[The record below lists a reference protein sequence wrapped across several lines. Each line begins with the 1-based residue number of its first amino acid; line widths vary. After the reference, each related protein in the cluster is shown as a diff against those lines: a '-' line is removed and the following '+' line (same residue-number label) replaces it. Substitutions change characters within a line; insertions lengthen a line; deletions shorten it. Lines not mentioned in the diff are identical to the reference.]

1 MNPKITLIISITTE
15 KNIEQYLK
23 NIKNQLLENIEV
35 IFVYDKIDKNTN
47 KILEN
52 FCKNDSA
59 YLKIISEK
67 NRSHGFLKNKS
78 LNIAQ
83 GDFITFIDST
93 DDIDFNFMEKL
104 YKKAKNEDL
113 DLLISVSYEKIKDY
127 SLSKNMCENVF
138 NFQDMNKSIFYLSD
152 TLKGNLYRRN
162 LLDTYKIR
170 FPTMLS
176 FEDKPFLLETF
187 LTAKHVSILL
197 REPALNMKSEY
208 SSNELLDMIQI
219 STLILNIFKKYDMF
233 NTYKKL
239 LLNFKIYFLK
249 KGYTKIKDKNDYF
262 NLMKEDLIN
271 LSQNKKLCDAFLH
284 ELNEE
289 NLKFYKNC
297 LKSQDF
303 NQFNLNMTFTKI
315 NEKLDEKQQKLNF
328 INGNLSKWTEK
339 LNNKENKIN
348 NLKTKL
354 DNEKKQMKINE
365 KNQNNR
371 EITIQIKEAN
381 LKDKETRITQLQENL
396 DNKEKKLDNKI
407 EKYNNLEKEL
417 IKKES
422 SINTKF
428 KELETEK
435 ELLNE
440 KIKHLEDK
448 ETNII
453 QLQEKLK
460 VQEEKIDQ
468 KYVKYIDN
476 LNKITNNLEKKQK
489 EYEKIKHLED
499 KETNIIQLQEKL
511 KVQEEKI
518 DQKHVKYIDNLN
530 KITNNLEKKQK
541 EYEKRLIKID
551 EDITLKKIELE
562 QMQNNNSNKKSNTPK
577 ISIIICAY
585 NREEYLKRCLNSVKN
600 QTLKN
605 IEIICADDGST
616 DNTLDVFR
624 KYANK
629 DHRFKFFTQ
638 KNSGPGVARNKA
650 IKMATG
656 EYIMFLDSDD
666 WIELNTCEELYK
678 KVKLNDLDILL
689 FLMKNYSE
697 ETGEYYEDSYY
708 NLTPIPDDFENK
720 VFSHED
726 ISNIIFSISISACQK
741 IYKRSLVKKVHFA
754 EKLLFEDNPF
764 FWGVMLQAK
773 RMSLLKKHF
782 YLRNRHTS
790 SITSEYDNKYFD
802 VIPISNK
809 VISIF
814 KELNL
819 VNMYKYQLTNYKINY
834 ISQWYH
840 MMEEK
845 YKNTFWDL
853 MHDDFQKLHE
863 DKKIDSLMLNNLNEP
878 NKLFY
883 LRTLKSR
890 SYVELD
896 YLEKYSDEK

>member
-138 NFQDMNKSIFYLSD
+138 NFQDMNKSIFYLSN

-428 KELETEK
+428 KDLETEK

-476 LNKITNNLEKKQK
+476 LNKITNNLEK
-489 EYEKIKHLED
+489 
-499 KETNIIQLQEKL
+499 N
-511 KVQEEKI
+511 
-518 DQKHVKYIDNLN
+518 
-530 KITNNLEKKQK
+530 QK

-782 YLRNRHTS
+782 YLRSRHTS

-834 ISQWYH
+834 VSQWYH

>member
-138 NFQDMNKSIFYLSD
+138 NFQDMNKSIFYLSN

-328 INGNLSKWTEK
+328 INSNLSKWTEK

-468 KYVKYIDN
+468 KYVKYVDN
-476 LNKITNNLEKKQK
+476 LNKITNNLEK
-489 EYEKIKHLED
+489 
-499 KETNIIQLQEKL
+499 N
-511 KVQEEKI
+511 
-518 DQKHVKYIDNLN
+518 
-530 KITNNLEKKQK
+530 QK

-782 YLRNRHTS
+782 YLRSRHTS

>member
-138 NFQDMNKSIFYLSD
+138 NFQDMNKSIFYLSN

-468 KYVKYIDN
+468 KHVKYVDN
-476 LNKITNNLEKKQK
+476 LNKITNNLEK
-489 EYEKIKHLED
+489 
-499 KETNIIQLQEKL
+499 N
-511 KVQEEKI
+511 
-518 DQKHVKYIDNLN
+518 
-530 KITNNLEKKQK
+530 QK

-551 EDITLKKIELE
+551 EDITLKKIEFE

-782 YLRNRHTS
+782 YLRSRHTS

>member
-52 FCKNDSA
+52 FCKNDGA

-138 NFQDMNKSIFYLSD
+138 NFQDMNKSIFYLSN

-187 LTAKHVSILL
+187 LTAKHVSIIL

-328 INGNLSKWTEK
+328 INGNLSKWSEK

-468 KYVKYIDN
+468 K
-476 LNKITNNLEKKQK
+476 
-489 EYEKIKHLED
+489 
-499 KETNIIQLQEKL
+499 
-511 KVQEEKI
+511 
-518 DQKHVKYIDNLN
+518 HVKYIDNLN
-530 KITNNLEKKQK
+530 KITNNLEKNQK

-551 EDITLKKIELE
+551 EDITLKKIEFE

-656 EYIMFLDSDD
+656 EYIMSLDSDD

-782 YLRNRHTS
+782 YLRSRHTS

-834 ISQWYH
+834 VSQWYH

>member
-113 DLLISVSYEKIKDY
+113 DLLISVSYENIKDY
-127 SLSKNMCENVF
+127 SLSKNMCENMF
-138 NFQDMNKSIFYLSD
+138 NFQDMNKSIFYLSN

-208 SSNELLDMIQI
+208 SPNELLDMIQI

-271 LSQNKKLCDAFLH
+271 LSQNKKLCDAFLD

-328 INGNLSKWTEK
+328 INNNLSKWTEK

-381 LKDKETRITQLQENL
+381 LKYKERHITQLQENL

-468 KYVKYIDN
+468 KHVKYVDN
-476 LNKITNNLEKKQK
+476 LNKITNNLEK
-489 EYEKIKHLED
+489 
-499 KETNIIQLQEKL
+499 N
-511 KVQEEKI
+511 
-518 DQKHVKYIDNLN
+518 
-530 KITNNLEKKQK
+530 QK

-782 YLRNRHTS
+782 YLRSRHTS

-863 DKKIDSLMLNNLNEP
+863 DKKIDSLMLNNLNKP

>member
-138 NFQDMNKSIFYLSD
+138 NFQDMNKSIFYLSN

-468 KYVKYIDN
+468 KHVKYVDN
-476 LNKITNNLEKKQK
+476 LNKITNNLEK
-489 EYEKIKHLED
+489 
-499 KETNIIQLQEKL
+499 N
-511 KVQEEKI
+511 
-518 DQKHVKYIDNLN
+518 
-530 KITNNLEKKQK
+530 QK

-551 EDITLKKIELE
+551 EDITLKKIEFK

-782 YLRNRHTS
+782 YLRSRHTS

>member
-1 MNPKITLIISITTE
+1 
-15 KNIEQYLK
+15 
-23 NIKNQLLENIEV
+23 
-35 IFVYDKIDKNTN
+35 
-47 KILEN
+47 
-52 FCKNDSA
+52 
-59 YLKIISEK
+59 
-67 NRSHGFLKNKS
+67 
-78 LNIAQ
+78 
-83 GDFITFIDST
+83 
-93 DDIDFNFMEKL
+93 
-104 YKKAKNEDL
+104 
-113 DLLISVSYEKIKDY
+113 
-127 SLSKNMCENVF
+127 
-138 NFQDMNKSIFYLSD
+138 
-152 TLKGNLYRRN
+152 
-162 LLDTYKIR
+162 
-170 FPTMLS
+170 
-176 FEDKPFLLETF
+176 
-187 LTAKHVSILL
+187 
-197 REPALNMKSEY
+197 MKSEY

-448 ETNII
+448 ETRIT
-453 QLQEKLK
+453 QLQENLDNKEKKL
-460 VQEEKIDQ
+460 D
-468 KYVKYIDN
+468 
-476 LNKITNNLEKKQK
+476 NKIEKYNNLEKELIKK
-489 EYEKIKHLED
+489 ESSINTKFKELETEKELLNEKIKHLED

-530 KITNNLEKKQK
+530 KITNNLEKNQK

-782 YLRNRHTS
+782 YLRSRHTS

>member
-138 NFQDMNKSIFYLSD
+138 NFQDMNKSIFYLSN

-371 EITIQIKEAN
+371 EIIIQIKEAN

-468 KYVKYIDN
+468 KHVKYVDN
-476 LNKITNNLEKKQK
+476 LNKITNNLEK
-489 EYEKIKHLED
+489 
-499 KETNIIQLQEKL
+499 N
-511 KVQEEKI
+511 
-518 DQKHVKYIDNLN
+518 
-530 KITNNLEKKQK
+530 QK

-782 YLRNRHTS
+782 YLRSRHTS

>member
-138 NFQDMNKSIFYLSD
+138 NFQDMNKSIFYLSN

-468 KYVKYIDN
+468 K
-476 LNKITNNLEKKQK
+476 
-489 EYEKIKHLED
+489 
-499 KETNIIQLQEKL
+499 
-511 KVQEEKI
+511 
-518 DQKHVKYIDNLN
+518 HVKYIDNLN
-530 KITNNLEKKQK
+530 KITNNLEKNQK

-726 ISNIIFSISISACQK
+726 ISNIIFSISISTCQK

-782 YLRNRHTS
+782 YLRSRHTS

>member
-127 SLSKNMCENVF
+127 SLSKNMCENMF
-138 NFQDMNKSIFYLSD
+138 NFQDMNKSIFYLSN

-208 SSNELLDMIQI
+208 SPNELLDMIQI

-271 LSQNKKLCDAFLH
+271 LSQNKKLCDAFLD

-297 LKSQDF
+297 LKSHDF

-348 NLKTKL
+348 NLKTKM

-468 KYVKYIDN
+468 KHVKYVDN
-476 LNKITNNLEKKQK
+476 LNKITNNLEK
-489 EYEKIKHLED
+489 
-499 KETNIIQLQEKL
+499 N
-511 KVQEEKI
+511 
-518 DQKHVKYIDNLN
+518 
-530 KITNNLEKKQK
+530 QK

-782 YLRNRHTS
+782 YLRSRHTS

-896 YLEKYSDEK
+896 YLEKYSDKK

>member
-104 YKKAKNEDL
+104 YKKAKYEDL

-138 NFQDMNKSIFYLSD
+138 NFQDMNKSIFYLSN

-208 SSNELLDMIQI
+208 SPNELLDMIQI

-297 LKSQDF
+297 LKSHDF

-328 INGNLSKWTEK
+328 INNNLSKWTEK

-381 LKDKETRITQLQENL
+381 LKDKKRRITQLQENL

-428 KELETEK
+428 KDLETEK

-468 KYVKYIDN
+468 KHVKYVDN
-476 LNKITNNLEKKQK
+476 LNKITNNLEK
-489 EYEKIKHLED
+489 
-499 KETNIIQLQEKL
+499 N
-511 KVQEEKI
+511 
-518 DQKHVKYIDNLN
+518 
-530 KITNNLEKKQK
+530 QK

-782 YLRNRHTS
+782 YLRSRHTS

>member
-138 NFQDMNKSIFYLSD
+138 NFQDMNKSIFYLSN

-315 NEKLDEKQQKLNF
+315 NEKLDEKQQKINF

-468 KYVKYIDN
+468 K
-476 LNKITNNLEKKQK
+476 
-489 EYEKIKHLED
+489 
-499 KETNIIQLQEKL
+499 
-511 KVQEEKI
+511 
-518 DQKHVKYIDNLN
+518 HVKYIDNLN
-530 KITNNLEKKQK
+530 KITNNLEKNQK

-551 EDITLKKIELE
+551 EDITLKKIEFE

-782 YLRNRHTS
+782 YLRSRHTS

>member
-52 FCKNDSA
+52 FCKNDGA

-138 NFQDMNKSIFYLSD
+138 NFQDMNKSIFYLSN

-328 INGNLSKWTEK
+328 INGNLSKWSEK

-468 KYVKYIDN
+468 K
-476 LNKITNNLEKKQK
+476 
-489 EYEKIKHLED
+489 
-499 KETNIIQLQEKL
+499 
-511 KVQEEKI
+511 
-518 DQKHVKYIDNLN
+518 HVKYIDNLN
-530 KITNNLEKKQK
+530 KITNNLEKNQK

-782 YLRNRHTS
+782 YLRSRHTS

>member
-138 NFQDMNKSIFYLSD
+138 NFQDMNKSIFYLSN
-152 TLKGNLYRRN
+152 TLKGNLYHRN

-468 KYVKYIDN
+468 KHVKYVDN
-476 LNKITNNLEKKQK
+476 LNKITNNLEK
-489 EYEKIKHLED
+489 
-499 KETNIIQLQEKL
+499 N
-511 KVQEEKI
+511 
-518 DQKHVKYIDNLN
+518 
-530 KITNNLEKKQK
+530 QK

-782 YLRNRHTS
+782 YLRSRHTS

>member
-138 NFQDMNKSIFYLSD
+138 NFQDMNKSIFYLSN

-315 NEKLDEKQQKLNF
+315 NEKLDEKLNF

-468 KYVKYIDN
+468 K
-476 LNKITNNLEKKQK
+476 
-489 EYEKIKHLED
+489 
-499 KETNIIQLQEKL
+499 
-511 KVQEEKI
+511 
-518 DQKHVKYIDNLN
+518 HVKYIDNLN
-530 KITNNLEKKQK
+530 KITNNLEKNQK

-782 YLRNRHTS
+782 YLRSRHTS

>member
-138 NFQDMNKSIFYLSD
+138 NFQDMNKSIFYLSN

-371 EITIQIKEAN
+371 EIIIQIKEAN

-468 KYVKYIDN
+468 K
-476 LNKITNNLEKKQK
+476 
-489 EYEKIKHLED
+489 
-499 KETNIIQLQEKL
+499 
-511 KVQEEKI
+511 
-518 DQKHVKYIDNLN
+518 HVKYIDNLN
-530 KITNNLEKKQK
+530 KITNNLEKNQK

-782 YLRNRHTS
+782 YLRSRHTS

>member
-93 DDIDFNFMEKL
+93 DNIDFNFMEKL

-138 NFQDMNKSIFYLSD
+138 NFQDMNKSIFYLSN

-187 LTAKHVSILL
+187 LTAKYVSILL

-328 INGNLSKWTEK
+328 INDNLSKWTEK

-348 NLKTKL
+348 NLKTKM

-381 LKDKETRITQLQENL
+381 LKYKETHITQLQENL

-428 KELETEK
+428 KDLETEK

-476 LNKITNNLEKKQK
+476 LNKITNNLEK
-489 EYEKIKHLED
+489 
-499 KETNIIQLQEKL
+499 N
-511 KVQEEKI
+511 
-518 DQKHVKYIDNLN
+518 
-530 KITNNLEKKQK
+530 QK

-650 IKMATG
+650 IKRATG

-726 ISNIIFSISISACQK
+726 ISNIIFSILISACQK

-782 YLRNRHTS
+782 YLRSRHTS

-802 VIPISNK
+802 VISISNK

-834 ISQWYH
+834 VSQWYH

>member
-138 NFQDMNKSIFYLSD
+138 NFQDMNKSIFYLSN

-328 INGNLSKWTEK
+328 INSNLSKWTEK

-468 KYVKYIDN
+468 K
-476 LNKITNNLEKKQK
+476 
-489 EYEKIKHLED
+489 
-499 KETNIIQLQEKL
+499 
-511 KVQEEKI
+511 
-518 DQKHVKYIDNLN
+518 HVKYIDNLN
-530 KITNNLEKKQK
+530 KITNNLEKNQK

-782 YLRNRHTS
+782 YLRSRHTS

>member
-93 DDIDFNFMEKL
+93 DNIDFNFMEKL

-138 NFQDMNKSIFYLSD
+138 NFQDMNKSIFYLSN

-468 KYVKYIDN
+468 K
-476 LNKITNNLEKKQK
+476 
-489 EYEKIKHLED
+489 
-499 KETNIIQLQEKL
+499 
-511 KVQEEKI
+511 
-518 DQKHVKYIDNLN
+518 HVKYIDNLN
-530 KITNNLEKKQK
+530 KITNNLEKNQK

-773 RMSLLKKHF
+773 RMSLLKKYF
-782 YLRNRHTS
+782 YLRSRHTS

>member
-138 NFQDMNKSIFYLSD
+138 NFQDMNKSIFYLSN

-381 LKDKETRITQLQENL
+381 LKDKETHITQLQENL

-468 KYVKYIDN
+468 K
-476 LNKITNNLEKKQK
+476 
-489 EYEKIKHLED
+489 
-499 KETNIIQLQEKL
+499 
-511 KVQEEKI
+511 
-518 DQKHVKYIDNLN
+518 HVKYIDNLN
-530 KITNNLEKKQK
+530 KITNNLEKNQK

-782 YLRNRHTS
+782 YLRSRHTS

>member
-138 NFQDMNKSIFYLSD
+138 NFQDMNKSIFYLSN

-328 INGNLSKWTEK
+328 INGNLSKWSEK

-476 LNKITNNLEKKQK
+476 LNKITNNLEK
-489 EYEKIKHLED
+489 
-499 KETNIIQLQEKL
+499 N
-511 KVQEEKI
+511 
-518 DQKHVKYIDNLN
+518 
-530 KITNNLEKKQK
+530 QK

-782 YLRNRHTS
+782 YLRSRHTS

-834 ISQWYH
+834 VSQWYH

>member
-59 YLKIISEK
+59 HLKIISEK

-138 NFQDMNKSIFYLSD
+138 NFQDMNKSIFYLSN

-328 INGNLSKWTEK
+328 INGNLSKWSEK

-476 LNKITNNLEKKQK
+476 LNKITNNLEK
-489 EYEKIKHLED
+489 
-499 KETNIIQLQEKL
+499 N
-511 KVQEEKI
+511 
-518 DQKHVKYIDNLN
+518 
-530 KITNNLEKKQK
+530 QK

-782 YLRNRHTS
+782 YLRSRHTS

>member
-138 NFQDMNKSIFYLSD
+138 NFQDMNKSIFYLSN

-417 IKKES
+417 IKKEN

-468 KYVKYIDN
+468 KHVKYVDN
-476 LNKITNNLEKKQK
+476 LNKITNNLEK
-489 EYEKIKHLED
+489 
-499 KETNIIQLQEKL
+499 N
-511 KVQEEKI
+511 
-518 DQKHVKYIDNLN
+518 
-530 KITNNLEKKQK
+530 QK

-782 YLRNRHTS
+782 YLRSRHTS

>member
-127 SLSKNMCENVF
+127 SLSKNMCENMF
-138 NFQDMNKSIFYLSD
+138 NFQDMNKSIFYLSN

-208 SSNELLDMIQI
+208 SPNELLDMIQI

-297 LKSQDF
+297 LKSHDF

-348 NLKTKL
+348 NLKTKM
-354 DNEKKQMKINE
+354 DNEKKQMKKNE

-381 LKDKETRITQLQENL
+381 LKDKERRITQLQENL

-468 KYVKYIDN
+468 KHVKYVDN
-476 LNKITNNLEKKQK
+476 LNKITNNLEK
-489 EYEKIKHLED
+489 
-499 KETNIIQLQEKL
+499 N
-511 KVQEEKI
+511 
-518 DQKHVKYIDNLN
+518 
-530 KITNNLEKKQK
+530 QK

-782 YLRNRHTS
+782 YLRSRHTS

-896 YLEKYSDEK
+896 YLEKYSDKK

>member
-93 DDIDFNFMEKL
+93 DDIDFNFMEKI

-138 NFQDMNKSIFYLSD
+138 NFQDMNKSIFYLSN
-152 TLKGNLYRRN
+152 TLKGNLYHRN

-371 EITIQIKEAN
+371 EIIIQIKEAN

-468 KYVKYIDN
+468 KHVKYVDN
-476 LNKITNNLEKKQK
+476 LNKITNNLEK
-489 EYEKIKHLED
+489 
-499 KETNIIQLQEKL
+499 N
-511 KVQEEKI
+511 
-518 DQKHVKYIDNLN
+518 
-530 KITNNLEKKQK
+530 QK

-782 YLRNRHTS
+782 YLRSRHTS

>member
-138 NFQDMNKSIFYLSD
+138 NFQDMNKSIFYLSN

-476 LNKITNNLEKKQK
+476 LNKITNNLEK
-489 EYEKIKHLED
+489 
-499 KETNIIQLQEKL
+499 N
-511 KVQEEKI
+511 
-518 DQKHVKYIDNLN
+518 
-530 KITNNLEKKQK
+530 QK

-782 YLRNRHTS
+782 YLRSRHTS

>member
-127 SLSKNMCENVF
+127 SLSKNMCENMF
-138 NFQDMNKSIFYLSD
+138 NFQDMNKSIFYLSN

-208 SSNELLDMIQI
+208 SPNELLDMIQI
-219 STLILNIFKKYDMF
+219 STIILNIFKKYDMF

-271 LSQNKKLCDAFLH
+271 LSQNKKLCDAFLD

-381 LKDKETRITQLQENL
+381 LKDKERLITQLQENL
-396 DNKEKKLDNKI
+396 DNKENKLDNKI

-428 KELETEK
+428 KDLETEK

-468 KYVKYIDN
+468 KHVKYVDN
-476 LNKITNNLEKKQK
+476 LNKITNNLEK
-489 EYEKIKHLED
+489 
-499 KETNIIQLQEKL
+499 N
-511 KVQEEKI
+511 
-518 DQKHVKYIDNLN
+518 
-530 KITNNLEKKQK
+530 QK

-741 IYKRSLVKKVHFA
+741 IYKRSLVKKAHFA

-782 YLRNRHTS
+782 YLRSRHTS

>member
-138 NFQDMNKSIFYLSD
+138 NFQDMNKSIFYLSN

-233 NTYKKL
+233 NTY
-239 LLNFKIYFLK
+239 
-249 KGYTKIKDKNDYF
+249 
-262 NLMKEDLIN
+262 
-271 LSQNKKLCDAFLH
+271 KKLCDAFLH

-407 EKYNNLEKEL
+407 EKYNSLEKEL

-468 KYVKYIDN
+468 K
-476 LNKITNNLEKKQK
+476 
-489 EYEKIKHLED
+489 
-499 KETNIIQLQEKL
+499 
-511 KVQEEKI
+511 
-518 DQKHVKYIDNLN
+518 HVKYIDNLN
-530 KITNNLEKKQK
+530 KITNNLEKNQK

-782 YLRNRHTS
+782 YLRSRHTS

>member
-138 NFQDMNKSIFYLSD
+138 NFQDMNKSIFYLSN

-468 KYVKYIDN
+468 K
-476 LNKITNNLEKKQK
+476 
-489 EYEKIKHLED
+489 
-499 KETNIIQLQEKL
+499 
-511 KVQEEKI
+511 
-518 DQKHVKYIDNLN
+518 HVKYIDNLN
-530 KITNNLEKKQK
+530 KITNNLEKNQK

-551 EDITLKKIELE
+551 EDITLKKIEFE

-782 YLRNRHTS
+782 YLRSRHTS

>member
-138 NFQDMNKSIFYLSD
+138 NFQDMNKSIFYLSN

-328 INGNLSKWTEK
+328 INDNLSKWTEK

-428 KELETEK
+428 KDLETEK
-435 ELLNE
+435 ELLN
-440 KIKHLEDK
+440 
-448 ETNII
+448 
-453 QLQEKLK
+453 
-460 VQEEKIDQ
+460 
-468 KYVKYIDN
+468 
-476 LNKITNNLEKKQK
+476 
-489 EYEKIKHLED
+489 EKIKHLED

-530 KITNNLEKKQK
+530 KITNNLEKNQK

-782 YLRNRHTS
+782 YLRSRHTS

>member
-52 FCKNDSA
+52 FCKNDGA

-138 NFQDMNKSIFYLSD
+138 NFQDMNKSIFYLSN

-381 LKDKETRITQLQENL
+381 LKDKETHITQLQENL

-468 KYVKYIDN
+468 K
-476 LNKITNNLEKKQK
+476 
-489 EYEKIKHLED
+489 
-499 KETNIIQLQEKL
+499 
-511 KVQEEKI
+511 
-518 DQKHVKYIDNLN
+518 HVKYIDNLN
-530 KITNNLEKKQK
+530 KITNNLEKNQK

-708 NLTPIPDDFENK
+708 NLTPISDDFENK

-782 YLRNRHTS
+782 YLRSRHTS

>member
-138 NFQDMNKSIFYLSD
+138 NFQDMNKSIFYLSN

-468 KYVKYIDN
+468 K
-476 LNKITNNLEKKQK
+476 
-489 EYEKIKHLED
+489 
-499 KETNIIQLQEKL
+499 
-511 KVQEEKI
+511 
-518 DQKHVKYIDNLN
+518 HVKYIDNLN
-530 KITNNLEKKQK
+530 KITNNLEKNQK

-782 YLRNRHTS
+782 YLRSRHTS

-819 VNMYKYQLTNYKINY
+819 VNMYKYQLTNYNINY

-840 MMEEK
+840 MIEEK

>member
-138 NFQDMNKSIFYLSD
+138 NFQDMNKSIFYLSN

-468 KYVKYIDN
+468 KY
-476 LNKITNNLEKKQK
+476 
-489 EYEKIKHLED
+489 
-499 KETNIIQLQEKL
+499 
-511 KVQEEKI
+511 
-518 DQKHVKYIDNLN
+518 VKYIDNLN

>member
-138 NFQDMNKSIFYLSD
+138 NFQDMNKSIFYLSN
-152 TLKGNLYRRN
+152 TLKGNLYHRN

-328 INGNLSKWTEK
+328 INGNLSKWSEK

-468 KYVKYIDN
+468 KHVKYVDN
-476 LNKITNNLEKKQK
+476 LNKITNNLEK
-489 EYEKIKHLED
+489 
-499 KETNIIQLQEKL
+499 N
-511 KVQEEKI
+511 
-518 DQKHVKYIDNLN
+518 
-530 KITNNLEKKQK
+530 QK

-782 YLRNRHTS
+782 YLRSRHTS

>member
-138 NFQDMNKSIFYLSD
+138 NFQDMNKSIFYLSN

-328 INGNLSKWTEK
+328 INSNLSKWTEK

-468 KYVKYIDN
+468 KHVKYVDN
-476 LNKITNNLEKKQK
+476 LNKITNNLEK
-489 EYEKIKHLED
+489 
-499 KETNIIQLQEKL
+499 N
-511 KVQEEKI
+511 
-518 DQKHVKYIDNLN
+518 
-530 KITNNLEKKQK
+530 QK

-551 EDITLKKIELE
+551 EDITLKKIEFE

-782 YLRNRHTS
+782 YLRSRHTS

>member
-52 FCKNDSA
+52 FCKNDGA

-138 NFQDMNKSIFYLSD
+138 NFQDMNKSIFYLSN

-328 INGNLSKWTEK
+328 INGNLSKWSEK

-468 KYVKYIDN
+468 K
-476 LNKITNNLEKKQK
+476 
-489 EYEKIKHLED
+489 
-499 KETNIIQLQEKL
+499 
-511 KVQEEKI
+511 
-518 DQKHVKYIDNLN
+518 HVKYIDNLN
-530 KITNNLEKKQK
+530 KITNNLEKNQK

-782 YLRNRHTS
+782 YLRSRHTS

-834 ISQWYH
+834 ISPWYH

>member
-138 NFQDMNKSIFYLSD
+138 NFQDMNKSIFYLSN
-152 TLKGNLYRRN
+152 TLKGNLYHRN

-417 IKKES
+417 IKKEN

-468 KYVKYIDN
+468 K
-476 LNKITNNLEKKQK
+476 
-489 EYEKIKHLED
+489 
-499 KETNIIQLQEKL
+499 
-511 KVQEEKI
+511 
-518 DQKHVKYIDNLN
+518 HVKYIDNLN
-530 KITNNLEKKQK
+530 KITNNLEKNQK

-782 YLRNRHTS
+782 YLRSRHTS

-834 ISQWYH
+834 VSQWYH

>member
-138 NFQDMNKSIFYLSD
+138 NFQDMNKSIFYLSN

-468 KYVKYIDN
+468 K
-476 LNKITNNLEKKQK
+476 
-489 EYEKIKHLED
+489 
-499 KETNIIQLQEKL
+499 
-511 KVQEEKI
+511 
-518 DQKHVKYIDNLN
+518 HVKYIDNLN
-530 KITNNLEKKQK
+530 KITNNLEKNQK

-782 YLRNRHTS
+782 YLRSRHTS

>member
-138 NFQDMNKSIFYLSD
+138 NFQDMNKSIFYLSN

-328 INGNLSKWTEK
+328 INGNLSKWSEK

-468 KYVKYIDN
+468 KHVKYVDN
-476 LNKITNNLEKKQK
+476 LNKITNNLEK
-489 EYEKIKHLED
+489 
-499 KETNIIQLQEKL
+499 N
-511 KVQEEKI
+511 
-518 DQKHVKYIDNLN
+518 
-530 KITNNLEKKQK
+530 QK

-551 EDITLKKIELE
+551 EDITLKKIEFE

-666 WIELNTCEELYK
+666 WIDLNTCEELYK

-782 YLRNRHTS
+782 YLRSRHTS

-814 KELNL
+814 KKLNL

>member
-127 SLSKNMCENVF
+127 SLSKNMCENMF
-138 NFQDMNKSIFYLSD
+138 NFQDMNKSIFYLSN

-208 SSNELLDMIQI
+208 SPNELLDMIQI

-271 LSQNKKLCDAFLH
+271 LSQNKKLCDAFLD

-297 LKSQDF
+297 LKSHDF

-381 LKDKETRITQLQENL
+381 LKYKERHITQLQENL

-428 KELETEK
+428 KDLETEK

-468 KYVKYIDN
+468 KHVKYVDN
-476 LNKITNNLEKKQK
+476 LNKITNNLEK
-489 EYEKIKHLED
+489 
-499 KETNIIQLQEKL
+499 N
-511 KVQEEKI
+511 
-518 DQKHVKYIDNLN
+518 
-530 KITNNLEKKQK
+530 QK

-782 YLRNRHTS
+782 YLRSRHTS

-863 DKKIDSLMLNNLNEP
+863 DKKIDSLMLNNLNKP